1 MLETLLGGVFG
12 GLLRVVPEFLKW
24 LDRKGERD
32 HELKMTDRQLE
43 FEKLRITG
51 RLAEIEAAG
60 RAVFDKAALDALR
73 EAVKAQGTVTAG
85 FAGILSASVRPVIT
99 YAFFL
104 IWAGIKIGAFVTALA
119 SGADWIGAFVAIWT
133 EADQA
138 LWAGILNFWFLGRV
152 FEKVL
157 R

>member
-24 LDRKGERD
+24 LDRKGERE
-32 HELKMTDRQLE
+32 HELKMMDRQLE
-43 FEKLRITG
+43 FEKFRISG
-51 RLAEIEAAG
+51 KLAEIEAAG
-60 RAVFDKAALDALR
+60 RAVFDKAALGALR
-73 EAVKAQGTVTAG
+73 EAVKAQGMVTAG
-85 FAGILSASVRPVIT
+85 FAGLLSASVRPVIT
-99 YAFFL
+99 YAFFT
-104 IWAGIKIGAFVTALA
+104 IWAAIKIGAFVTAMEL
-119 SGADWIGAFVAIWT
+119 GATWITALGAVWT

-138 LWAGILNFWFLGRV
+138 LWAGILNFWFMGRV